1 MSVHGHLRL
10 VNELTIPLTVPLGLR
25 FFQFEITYEHE
36 QYCEYNRWGGKDL
49 QRCLARHLRYRRL
62 D

>member
-1 MSVHGHLRL
+1 
-10 VNELTIPLTVPLGLR
+10 VNELTVPLIVSLALR
-25 FFQFEITYEHE
+25 FFRLEITHEHE

-49 QRCLARHLRYRRL
+49 QQCLACQLRYRRL